1 MKPAATPQWPQERA
15 LSPRTTSIDLIRQLE
30 ILDIELPIPGDQLVE
45 IVPFGA
51 VEDEEGTE
59 WVAVRVTI
67 DWPGC
72 RATSAA
78 GGWVERSVLDDL
90 PRLRSLILEAPLDT
104 AGIATADQWER
115 MFKPKQHRVPSMKQ
129 RLGIQP
135 SDGFELLDAWQR
147 GRRPVLRTIA
157 FIERVMIET
166 DLAKPDLVELA
177 WHHLTDRKLGRSARA
192 DIISALQEVA
202 TAVGHWDQWP
212 QHPDSE
218 DIDPFAQAF
227 GDVDPDDL
235 FFDDDYD
242 DLG

>member
-1 MKPAATPQWPQERA
+1 MKPSAAPQWPQERA
-15 LSPRTTSIDLIRQLE
+15 LSPRTASIDLIRQLG
-30 ILDIELPIPGDQLVE
+30 ILDVELPISGNHLVE

-51 VEDEEGTE
+51 VEDEDSTE

-72 RATSAA
+72 RATIAA

-90 PRLRSLILEAPLDT
+90 PHLRSLILEAPSDA
-104 AGIATADQWER
+104 AGIATADQWDR
-115 MFKPKQHRVPSMKQ
+115 MFTPKRHRAPSMKQ
-129 RLGIQP
+129 RLAIQP
-135 SDGFELLDAWQR
+135 QDGYELLDAWQR

-157 FIERVMIET
+157 FIERAIIEIE
-166 DLAKPDLVELA
+166 LVEPDLVELA
-177 WHHLTDRKLGRSARA
+177 WHHLTDRKLGRSERD
-192 DIISALQEVA
+192 DIIAALREVV

-212 QHPDSE
+212 QHPDIE
-218 DIDPFAQAF
+218 DIDPFVQGF

-242 DLG
+242 DFD